1 MPRNQPT
8 KFRLP
13 ASSAGVSGTP
23 DPDHHRTGTG
33 AGDHGRGAG
42 RSAQGTISPYT
53 YHYLFGLLAATG
65 LRISEALALQCNDLV
80 EDGLIVRN
88 GKFGKQRLIA
98 LQPSTRQ
105 ALEAY
110 LATRA
115 RLGATGND
123 LFVTIRGR
131 APHKVRAHIVFVRL
145 ARQLGYRGPTGT
157 AGCGCTICAI
167 PSPCARLSPA
177 RDREAIAH
185 HMAGLSVYLGH
196 ASVANTYWYLE
207 ATPVLLRDIAAAS
220 EQLYLGEAA

>member
-1 MPRNQPT
+1 MLDCDWSSDVCSSDLTIIEPEQVRAIMT
-8 KFRLP
+8 AALDV
-13 ASSAGVSGTP
+13 ASQ
-23 DPDHHRTGTG
+23 D
-33 AGDHGRGAG
+33 
-42 RSAQGTISPYT
+42 TISPYT

-88 GKFGKQRLIA
+88 GKFGKQRLIT

-131 APHKVRAHIVFVRL
+131 APHKVRAHVVFVRL

-157 AGCGCTICAI
+157 AGM
-167 PSPCARLSPA
+167 RLHDLRHTFAVRSLESCP

-185 HMAGLSVYLGH
+185 HMATLSVYLGH

-207 ATPVLLRDIAAAS
+207 ATPVLLRDIAVAS
-220 EQLYLGEAA
+220 EQLYRGEAA